1 LAKTAKELKLKGLVL
16 PKHLNMMSLEKMYAM
31 KTRLEGIVSLFEE
44 QKLERREPIPNSLK
58 IIKVLLK
65 SLEAKEPQVL
75 KIGNL
80 SV

>member
-1 LAKTAKELKLKGLVL
+1 
-16 PKHLNMMSLEKMYAM
+16 MMSLEKLYAM
-31 KTRLEGIVSLFEE
+31 KTRLDGIVSLFEE
-44 QKLERREPIPNSLK
+44 QELERREPIPNSLK